1 MEGRPKVDLS
11 RLDRSTMIGLP
22 ALRILTGDMFIVAS
36 MLKTGALISFPTSLW
51 PISAGGRVGERVRVG
66 EVGVRREFS
75 LFLSF
80 VGDVGV
86 LAPREEAREA
96 GSVLRRG
103 RVYPRPDAR
112 PSDIELR
119 PLRSS

>member
-1 MEGRPKVDLS
+1 MS
-11 RLDRSTMIGLP
+11 
-22 ALRILTGDMFIVAS
+22 
-36 MLKTGALISFPTSLW
+36 GAGS
-51 PISAGGRVGERVRVG
+51 VGESVRVG

-80 VGDVGV
+80 VGEVGV
-86 LAPREEAREA
+86 LAPRTDAKEA

-103 RVYPRPDAR
+103 REYPRPDAR
-112 PSDIELR
+112 PRDIDLR